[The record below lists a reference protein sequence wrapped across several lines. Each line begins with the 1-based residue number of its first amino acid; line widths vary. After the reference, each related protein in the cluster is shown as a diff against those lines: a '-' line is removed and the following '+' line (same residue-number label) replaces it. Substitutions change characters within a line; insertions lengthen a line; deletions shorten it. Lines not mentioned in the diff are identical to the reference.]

1 VPRDADETCPPS
13 TRWSEPP
20 PGDPHR
26 DVTGAL
32 HDVSNALTV
41 LLGWVAEARTGH
53 GSAEQVDRALAIV
66 ESRARSARDL
76 ARHAIGAQS
85 TFDDREDALDTVID
99 DAVEALFV
107 EAHRAEVAL
116 VVAVR
121 AQGVRIPLAAD
132 ASQVLTN
139 LLINALAW
147 APPGTR
153 VTVESR
159 TEGAG
164 VMLFVQDEGPG
175 VPVGQAGRVFGGAT
189 GREGGAG
196 VGLKHARALAR
207 AAGGELDLLGGGAMR
222 GARFR
227 LRWPRIAAAVPR
239 APLSAPRAATL
250 AGTSVLVVE
259 DDRDVADLL
268 ESALGARGALVVVA
282 RTVEDLR
289 ARAVDHHDAALIDLS
304 PIADD
309 VRGAVD
315 ALRRGS
321 PHVALV
327 FISGSAVGLP
337 EGLDATRVRWVRKPF
352 EVSEIVAA
360 ITEMRSIA
368 PPPPES
374 AVTSPGGLG
383 SPARTRP

>member
-1 VPRDADETCPPS
+1 VPRDADEPCPPS

-53 GSAEQVDRALAIV
+53 GSAEQLDRALAIV
-66 ESRARSARDL
+66 EDRARSARDL
-76 ARHAIGAQS
+76 ARRAIGAQS
-85 TFDDREDALDTVID
+85 TFDEHEDSLDTVID
-99 DAVEALFV
+99 DAVEALSV
-107 EAHRAEVAL
+107 EAHRADVAL

-121 AQGVRIPLAAD
+121 AHGVLIPLAAD
-132 ASQVLTN
+132 ASQILTN
-139 LLINALAW
+139 LLLNALAW
-147 APPGTR
+147 APPGSRITI
-153 VTVESR
+153 ESR
-159 TEGAG
+159 GEDASVT
-164 VMLFVQDEGPG
+164 LFVQDEGPG
-175 VPVGQAGRVFGGAT
+175 VPVGQAGRVFGGST

-207 AAGGELDLLGGGAMR
+207 AAGGDLDLLGGSTIR

-227 LRWPRIAAAVPR
+227 LRWPRIGAAVPR
-239 APLSAPRAATL
+239 APLSAPRPATL

-268 ESALGARGALVVVA
+268 ESALGARGAHVVIA
-282 RTVEDLR
+282 RTVDELR
-289 ARAVDHHDAALIDLS
+289 ARAVDRHDAALIDLS

-315 ALRRGS
+315 ALRCGS

-337 EGLDATRVRWVRKPF
+337 DGLDSARVRWVRKPF

-360 ITEMRSIA
+360 ITEMRSVA

-374 AVTSPGGLG
+374 AVTGPGGLS